1 MTMNANG
8 GTITYTVKV
17 DSSGAVTGI
26 KQAEG
31 KMVSASETAGTKSGG
46 RLSKAWAVAT
56 GAIVGITSQV
66 FSRVTS
72 AISSSVSSAMAR
84 ADTLKNFST
93 VMQSIGYSAKESDS
107 SIQHLA
113 DHLDGLPTTL
123 DDAASKVQM
132 LAASMGN
139 LNQGEVNATSVT
151 EAFNDAMLAGGHGT
165 EAASRA
171 FTQYSQM
178 LARGKVDQMGWNS
191 MVEVASGQMNLLSR
205 ELLGADAN
213 QADLYEAM
221 KNGVVTFDDFNAALV
236 KLDKEG
242 GENFKSFY
250 EQAVAATGGFQ
261 TMVDLVKT
269 SITKVTTAALTGQ
282 DMTKA
287 LDQTVERFN
296 NVVPSILSA
305 VIKAYAVIIGAI
317 PRVLP
322 NVIQAILDTLPT
334 IIEAA
339 KQLIIGLAEAL
350 PQIALMLMEAL
361 PDVIDA
367 LGEAIPI
374 VVDAICKMFE
384 DEETLDK
391 LIDAWVNVVIAIA
404 QNLPKILEA
413 IAKAIPRIVEALVEF
428 LMDPEN
434 VMKLTEAALQLFG
447 ALVTSLFTIIG
458 ALLSGIGEGLAKL
471 WNAIT
476 SHLGEWLSGIGQWAQ
491 GLWQN
496 IQNVFAGVGQWF
508 TNTFNGAIN
517 GIKSVFGGIGN
528 WFRDRWNDIMN
539 VFSNVWNTFADI
551 GRNIWE
557 GLKSGIGNIAE
568 NIKNMFEG
576 AIDNVK
582 QFLGIASPSKLFAS
596 IGDYVGQG
604 FVQGIESQ
612 TDNAQRALNDLTS
625 GMTAS
630 GNIDWN
636 YNNAEASFNEQFASR
651 ALGNTYNINVSGT
664 FATSPDERR
673 KVADQIVEA
682 IEMNNR
688 RRFA

>member
-17 DSSGAVTGI
+17 DSSGAVMGI

-31 KMVSASETAGTKSGG
+31 KMVSASESAGTKSGG

-56 GAIVGITSQV
+56 GAIAGITSQV
-66 FSRVTS
+66 FSKVSS

-84 ADTLKNFST
+84 ADTLKNFSV
-93 VMQSIGYSAKESDS
+93 VMQSIGYSAKESDD

-165 EAASRA
+165 EKASMA

-178 LARGKVDQMGWNS
+178 LARGKVDQQGWNS
-191 MVEVASGQMNLLSR
+191 MVEAASGQMNILAK

-221 KNGVVTFDDFNAALV
+221 KKGTVTFDDFNAALV

-282 DMTKA
+282 DMTAA

-296 NVVPSILSA
+296 NVVPTILSA

-404 QNLPKILEA
+404 ENLPKILEA
-413 IAKAIPRIVEALVEF
+413 IAKAIPRIIEALVEF
-428 LMDPEN
+428 LMNPEN
-434 VMKLTEAALQLFG
+434 VAKLAGAALQLFG

-458 ALLSGIGEGLAKL
+458 ALISGIAEGLAKL

-476 SHLGEWLSGIGQWAQ
+476 SHLGQWLSGIGQWAQ
-491 GLWQN
+491 GLWRS

-508 TNTFNGAIN
+508 SNTFGGAIN
-517 GIKSVFGGIGN
+517 AIKNVFSGIGN
-528 WFRDRWNDIMN
+528 WFRDRWNDIKN
-539 VFSNVWNTFADI
+539 VFNNVWQTFADI

-557 GLKSGIGNIAE
+557 GMKSGIGDLAN
-568 NIKNMFEG
+568 NIKNMFTD
-576 AIDNVK
+576 AVDNVK
-582 QFLGIASPSKLFAS
+582 QFLGISSPSRLFAN
-596 IGDYVGQG
+596 IGSYVGQG
-604 FVQGIESQ
+604 FVNGLEGQS
-612 TDNAQRALNDLTS
+612 DNAQRALS
-625 GMTAS
+625 RMTTGISAT
-630 GNIDWN
+630 GTIDW
-636 YNNAEASFNEQFASR
+636 ASNDATFSQPFTAGR
-651 ALGNTYNINVSGT
+651 GVTYNINVSGT

-688 RRFA
+688 RRFI